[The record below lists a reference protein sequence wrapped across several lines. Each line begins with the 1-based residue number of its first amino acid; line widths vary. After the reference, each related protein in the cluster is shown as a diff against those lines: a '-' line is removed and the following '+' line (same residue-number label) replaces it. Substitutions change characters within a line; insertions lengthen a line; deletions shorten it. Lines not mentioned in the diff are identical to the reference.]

1 MAGLLPTA
9 RTTAAQEI
17 GRVGMYVQSRGERCR
32 GRETEEDWE
41 RPEGR
46 RAERERWKKLRG
58 NNFFSSA
65 KFKNKRL
72 VMKKQDINLQ
82 I

>member
-1 MAGLLPTA
+1 MLPTA

-46 RAERERWKKLRG
+46 RAEREMEEIEREQLRG
-58 NNFFSSA
+58 
-65 KFKNKRL
+65 RRRR
-72 VMKKQDINLQ
+72 
-82 I
+82 